1 MNERRD
7 GLHHT
12 LPGARWA
19 LRGSAEVGPM
29 PVVDTPRPG
38 VVATSAGAS
47 GRAARTAAVSGPCAT
62 GRNLARLL
70 KRRRKSSD
78 AVISPP
84 DVLLQYVV

>member
-19 LRGSAEVGPM
+19 LRGSAEVGPI